1 MLRIYLIFIDK
12 IQKIALFDIIKLRHN
27 YNVFKSRKK
36 I

>member
-12 IQKIALFDIIKLRHN
+12 IQKTALFDINKLRHN

-36 I
+36 V